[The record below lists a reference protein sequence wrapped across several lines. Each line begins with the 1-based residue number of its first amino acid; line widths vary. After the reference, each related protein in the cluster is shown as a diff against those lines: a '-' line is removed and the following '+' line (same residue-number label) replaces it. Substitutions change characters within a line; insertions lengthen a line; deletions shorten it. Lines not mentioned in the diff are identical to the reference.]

1 MEFIKAKTEILLNK
15 EERKILKTAQSI
27 LHRIFW
33 EMKSEDILID
43 DNDSSYSEDEVN
55 LAQTILLS
63 LAKANCSISS
73 NED

>member
-1 MEFIKAKTEILLNK
+1 MEFIKAKTEILLDE

-33 EMKSEDILID
+33 EMKSEDLLID
-43 DNDSSYSEDEVN
+43 DCGSDYGEDDVD
-55 LAQTILLS
+55 LAQSILSS

-73 NED
+73 EE